1 MDALF
6 TNVNWLAVGSSTIA
20 CFMLNALWYSRK
32 MFGVKWAQGVGID
45 IDVNVGQ
52 SVPALVT
59 QFLGTLLFAWVV
71 ALAVANNSLASVVL
85 ISITFF
91 FLLVAANLLAE
102 HTVYASVVEGAF
114 VLTMAVIM
122 VAFNFFL

>member
-1 MDALF
+1 MEALF
-6 TNVNWLAVGSSTIA
+6 ANVNWLAVGASTII
-20 CFMLNALWYSRK
+20 CFMLGALWYSPK
-32 MFGVKWAQGVGID
+32 MFGVKWAQGVGIK
-45 IDVNVGQ
+45 IDDNAKQ

-59 QFLGTLLFAWVV
+59 QFLGTLMFAWVV
-71 ALAVANNSLASVVL
+71 ALAVTNGSIASAVL

-91 FLLVAANLLAE
+91 FLLIAANLFAE

-122 VAFNFFL
+122 VVCNLFL

>member
-6 TNVNWLAVGSSTIA
+6 TNVNWLAVGSSTIV

-32 MFGVKWAQGVGID
+32 MFGVKWAKGVGID
-45 IDVNVGQ
+45 IDANGDQ
-52 SVPALVT
+52 SVPTLVT
-59 QFLGTLLFAWVV
+59 QFLGTLLYAWEV
-71 ALAVANNSLASVVL
+71 ALAVANNSLASAVL

-114 VLTMAVIM
+114 VLTMAAIM
-122 VAFNFFL
+122 VACNFFL